1 MIERDR
7 GTVPACAGAI
17 LFLCLLPPA
26 ALADP
31 VTDWNVHA
39 NEVANATCIGPSGNG
54 PYESRLYAMMHIA
67 IHDAINAIDR
77 RSKPYAYEQRVE
89 PSASLEAAV
98 AAAARDV
105 LVGVV
110 GQLPPDCAGNGMDV
124 AEAAYTAAL
133 TAIPPGEARDAGI
146 AVGRASA
153 ASILALRAND
163 GSDTPLVDPDFPQGD
178 RPGEY
183 RFTPGFDFAFAPGW
197 GQVTPFV
204 LERGSQFRPRPPHA
218 LGSRAYAADVNEVKA
233 LGGDGITTPHARTPD
248 QTEIG
253 LFWRESSPQQW
264 NRITR
269 AASAQRSLDT
279 WENARLFA
287 LLNVSLA
294 DGYIGSWEAK
304 YHYVFWRPVTAIH
317 MADTDGNPHTSPDAS
332 WTPLQFTYPMPD
344 YDSGHAVEG
353 GAAAEVLARVFGTDD
368 VAFEACSFT
377 LSAGSACGDPDAV
390 FRSYT
395 SFSQAAT
402 ENSLSRIYIG
412 IHFRQAVEQ
421 GERHGRRIAARAV
434 SLFFKPVH

>member
-1 MIERDR
+1 MTELRRRTILA
-7 GTVPACAGAI
+7 GAGAI
-17 LFLCLLPPA
+17 VFLWLLPPV

-39 NEVANATCIGPSGNG
+39 NDAANATCIGPSGNG
-54 PYESRLYAMMHIA
+54 PYEARLYAMMHIA
-67 IHDAINAIDR
+67 VHDAMNAIDT
-77 RSKPYAYEQRVE
+77 RSTPYAYTQRVQ
-89 PSASLEAAV
+89 PSASLGAAV

-105 LVGVV
+105 LVGVI
-110 GQLPPDCAGNGMDV
+110 GQLPSDCVGTGIEV

-133 TAIPPGEARDAGI
+133 AVIPPGEARDAGI

-153 ASILALRAND
+153 ASILARRAND
-163 GSDTPLVDPDFPQGD
+163 GSDTPLADPNFPQGD
-178 RPGEY
+178 GPGEY

-204 LERGSQFRPRPPHA
+204 LDRGSQFRPPPPHA
-218 LGSRAYAADVNEVKA
+218 IRSRAYAADLNEVKA
-233 LGGDGITTPHARTPD
+233 LGGDGLTTPHARTPD

-264 NRITR
+264 NRIAR
-269 AASAQRSLDT
+269 AVSAERSLDP

-287 LLNVSLA
+287 LLNVTLA
-294 DGYIGSWEAK
+294 DGYIASWEAK

-317 MADTDGNPHTSPDAS
+317 MAGTDGNPHTSTDAS

-353 GAAAEVLARVFGTDD
+353 GAAAEILARVFGTDGIP
-368 VAFEACSFT
+368 FEVCSFT
-377 LSAGSACGDPDAV
+377 LPAPSTCGETDAV
-390 FRSYT
+390 FRSFT

-412 IHFRQAVEQ
+412 IHFRDAVEQ

-434 SLFFKPVH
+434 KLFFRPVH